1 MPFVDGEPID
11 ASKLGAIETELN
23 KLKAEMPKI
32 GPSSTSIS
40 VTQTGV
46 SNAGT
51 VVTDPKVAPQVYGG
65 ITGEISLTPNSRK
78 TFSINY
84 AAAGLSAPPKAI
96 ILTPIAPTFTG
107 SLNEASIVS
116 GSVTA
121 TSATAQIYHR
131 SEYTAVKVKYYFMI
145 ILH

>member
-23 KLKAEMPKI
+23 KLRAEMPKI
-32 GPSSTSIS
+32 GPSSTSIA
-40 VTQTGV
+40 VTQNVNNSGTAV
-46 SNAGT
+46 SNT
-51 VVTDPKVAPQVYGG
+51 KVAPQIFGG

-78 TFSINY
+78 TFNINY
-84 AAAGLSAPPKAI
+84 TAAGLTSAPKAI

-107 SLNEASIVS
+107 SINEASIVS

-131 SEYTAVKVKYYFMI
+131 SDYTPVKVRYYFMV
-145 ILH
+145 ILY